1 MNACQN
7 NLCAKNKR
15 PESYTYT
22 PYDFTDCGKGKA
34 VGMENRAAV
43 ARGWGGEEMTDYK
56 GSGGN
61 FGNNRNVLCLDC
73 GGVRCVC

>member
-1 MNACQN
+1 MQKQPLCQEQE
-7 NLCAKNKR
+7 AR
-15 PESYTYT
+15 PNTYT
-22 PYDFTDCGKGKA
+22 LYDFIDCGKGKA